1 MIYALVP
8 DELPPR
14 ALPGVSPASLVA
26 DVRAAVLEAFK
37 EPGGPDVVSL
47 SFNGSPMEDG
57 KPLSDYGVAVDAL
70 VRAELR
76 R

>member
-14 ALPGVSPASLVA
+14 ALPGVSPESSVDDA
-26 DVRAAVLEAFK
+26 RAAVLEAFK
-37 EPGGPDVVSL
+37 EPGDPDSVVLSVGGAELADGGSL
-47 SFNGSPMEDG
+47 R
-57 KPLSDYGVAVDAL
+57 DYGVETHAL
-70 VRAELR
+70 VRAEIR

>member
-1 MIYALVP
+1 VIYALVP

-14 ALPGVSPASLVA
+14 ALPGVSPASSVA

-37 EPGGPDVVSL
+37 EPGSPDAVSL
-47 SFNGSPMEDG
+47 SFNGSAMEDG
-57 KPLSDYGVAVDAL
+57 RPLSEYGVAAHAL